1 MARSLAVLAPP
12 GFLWFPRR
20 CWPRWNAGPKS
31 HNGAHL
37 REGTHSGAADC
48 EAATDVCSRI
58 GRSVIHV
65 LAEKAS
71 TSRLAPITAEVRPS
85 PQARIARR
93 QPMLVLA
100 LDAGLARFWQKRPAR
115 AALSHV
121 PPRKVYIPSTF
132 CEAATDVGIREGRGL
147 YPILAE
153 KASTSRFTIVTAEV
167 RPSSQVRIARRQPS
181 QVAALLAGLS
191 RFWQKRPARAA
202 SVQLPPRLTLHPK
215 VTTSAPDGAELLS
228 LSPLPPAL
236 STRQAC
242 VQLLQSALPI
252 CRSRFR

>member
-1 MARSLAVLAPP
+1 
-12 GFLWFPRR
+12 
-20 CWPRWNAGPKS
+20 
-31 HNGAHL
+31 
-37 REGTHSGAADC
+37 
-48 EAATDVCSRI
+48 
-58 GRSVIHV
+58 
-65 LAEKAS
+65 
-71 TSRLAPITAEVRPS
+71 
-85 PQARIARR
+85 
-93 QPMLVLA
+93 MLVLA

-121 PPRKVYIPSTF
+121 PPRKAHIPSTF

-181 QVAALLAGLS
+181 QAAALLAGLF

-215 VTTSAPDGAELLS
+215 VYNKRPWWRGVAFSIAASTCFIHAPSIRPTSAIRVAHMP
-228 LSPLPPAL
+228 
-236 STRQAC
+236 
-242 VQLLQSALPI
+242 
-252 CRSRFR
+252 